1 METSTIG
8 AILELERTILDPET
22 RGSPE
27 AVGRILADDFVEIGA
42 SGRLYDKAAILS
54 LLAAEHRSGAAD
66 RQAIVDFR
74 GNWVAADVVQA
85 LYRIVRTSPDGTV
98 AHSWRSSLWRMID
111 GRWQMTFH
119 QGTPTSAP
127 ERVTPS

>member
-1 METSTIG
+1 METGTIG

-22 RGSPE
+22 RASPE
-27 AVGRILADDFVEIGA
+27 AAGRILADGFVEIGA

-54 LLAAEHRSGAAD
+54 LLAAEHRTGDAG

-74 GNWVAADVVQA
+74 AQWIGADVVQA

-111 GRWQMTFH
+111 GRWQMIFH
-119 QGTPTSAP
+119 QGTPTSDP
-127 ERVTPS
+127 